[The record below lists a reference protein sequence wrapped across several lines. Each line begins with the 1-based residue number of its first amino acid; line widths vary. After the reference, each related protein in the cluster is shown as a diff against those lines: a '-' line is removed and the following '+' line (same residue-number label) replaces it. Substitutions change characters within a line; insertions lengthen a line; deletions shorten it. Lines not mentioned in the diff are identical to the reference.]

1 MEENNDENRVLK
13 EILEWAFCVV
23 LAVFVALATRFYL
36 VTSSVVK
43 QESMYST
50 LEENQRVILSRL
62 TRTKKG
68 NYERGDIVTFEAPS
82 EIKQGTS
89 VDTSNL
95 IAIYNYEPEGTID
108 RFIYY
113 VLEIGKVS
121 YIKRIIGV
129 EGDLIQIIDGEV
141 YLNGEKLKEEY
152 LRDGVDTKAVYY
164 NELIVPEG
172 CVYVMG
178 DNRNESMDSRIFG
191 CVPIEKIEG
200 KVVVRYWPLDRFGG
214 V

>member
-1 MEENNDENRVLK
+1 MEENEDENRVLK
-13 EILEWAFCVV
+13 EILEWSFCIV
-23 LAVFVALATRFYL
+23 LAVFVALTVRFYI

-62 TRTKKG
+62 NRTKKN

-82 EIKQGTS
+82 EIKQGTD

-95 IAIYNYEPEGTID
+95 IAIYNYEPEGKID

-152 LRDGVDTKAVYY
+152 LQDGVDTKAVYY

-191 CVPIEKIEG
+191 CIPIEKIEG
-200 KVVVRYWPLDRFGG
+200 KVIVRYWPLSRFGK